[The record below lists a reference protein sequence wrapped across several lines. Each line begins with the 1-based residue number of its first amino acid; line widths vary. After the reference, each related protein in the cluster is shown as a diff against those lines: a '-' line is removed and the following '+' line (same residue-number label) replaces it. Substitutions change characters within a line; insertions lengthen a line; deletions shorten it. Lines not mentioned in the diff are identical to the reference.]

1 MLYALML
8 PSRRTDLK
16 NPLVLPLLWLIRF
29 YKLAISPFLG
39 RSCRFYPSCSE
50 YTLEALQKH
59 GLVKGLYLSVRR
71 IGRCNPWHSGGFD
84 PVP

>member
-1 MLYALML
+1 M
-8 PSRRTDLK
+8 K
-16 NPLVLPLLWLIRF
+16 NPLISPLVWLIRF
-29 YKLAISPFLG
+29 YKFAISPFLG

-59 GLVKGLYLSVRR
+59 GLVRGLWLSVKR

>member
-1 MLYALML
+1 M
-8 PSRRTDLK
+8 K
-16 NPLVLPLLWLIRF
+16 NPLIYPLLVLIRF

-59 GLVKGLYLSVRR
+59 GLVKGLWLSVKR

>member
-1 MLYALML
+1 M
-8 PSRRTDLK
+8 K
-16 NPLVLPLLWLIRF
+16 NPLILPLVWLIRF
-29 YKLAISPFLG
+29 YKFAISPFLG

-59 GLVKGLYLSVRR
+59 GLVRGLWLSVKR

>member
-1 MLYALML
+1 M
-8 PSRRTDLK
+8 K
-16 NPLVLPLLWLIRF
+16 NPLIPLLVWLIRF
-29 YKLAISPFLG
+29 YKFAISPFLG

-59 GLVKGLYLSVRR
+59 GLVRGLWLSVRR

>member
-1 MLYALML
+1 ML

>member
-1 MLYALML
+1 M
-8 PSRRTDLK
+8 K
-16 NPLVLPLLWLIRF
+16 NPLVWLLLGLVRF

-59 GLVKGLYLSVRR
+59 GLVKGLWLSIKR

>member
-1 MLYALML
+1 M
-8 PSRRTDLK
+8 K
-16 NPLVLPLLWLIRF
+16 NPLVWLLIGLVRF

-59 GLVKGLYLSVRR
+59 GLVKGSWLSIKR

>member
-1 MLYALML
+1 M
-8 PSRRTDLK
+8 R
-16 NPLVLPLLWLIRF
+16 NPLVTFLLCLIRF

-59 GLVKGLYLSVRR
+59 GLVKGLWLSVKR